1 MQLSA
6 EETNI
11 KFQAL
16 LKDIEKLAEKAGK
29 EPLSQKEQY
38 QLMMG
43 GLTLMGVPLK
53 RFAKAYE
60 ISREKKESKA
70 LKDRFLRVVN
80 PFYTFVKPG
89 HPEALR
95 RAQQEAMDHY
105 DASMSEI
112 TKLEKQYADAAA
124 LKAAQEKRAAEL
136 LLERQK
142 IEKMGDAGLPLTAD
156 IAVKKPLKFK
166 PKS

>member
-6 EETNI
+6 AETNE
-11 KFQAL
+11 KFNAL
-16 LKDIEKLAEKAGK
+16 MKDIEKLAEKMGK
-29 EPLSQKEQY
+29 EPLTKKEEY

-60 ISREKKESKA
+60 ISREKKESTA

-105 DASMSEI
+105 DASMAEI
-112 TKLEKQYADAAA
+112 TKLEKQYADGAA
-124 LKAAQEKRAAEL
+124 LAAAQEKRAAEL
-136 LLERQK
+136 LLERAK
-142 IEKMGDAGLPLTAD
+142 IEKIGDAGLPLTTD
-156 IAVKKPLKFK
+156 LSVKKPLKFK
-166 PKS
+166 PKP

>member
-6 EETNI
+6 QDTNL

-16 LKDIEKLAEKAGK
+16 LRDIEKLAEKAGK

-70 LKDRFLRVVN
+70 LKDRFFRVVN

-95 RAQQEAMDHY
+95 RAQQEAMDAY
-105 DASMSEI
+105 DSSMADI
-112 TKLEKQYADAAA
+112 TKLEKQYADQAA

-136 LLERQK
+136 LAERQK
-142 IEKMGDAGLPLTAD
+142 IEKMGDAGLPLVTDLA
-156 IAVKKPLKFK
+156 IKKPLKFK
-166 PKS
+166 PKP